1 MKAKTTLHFYAK
13 STKANATGLFPI
25 YVRLTVEGKRF
36 EYSSKKFIEPSKW
49 SNELS
54 RMKGNS
60 EEARSIN
67 SLLDFTKN
75 QINEIQFELLK
86 DNITLNIEEFKNRL
100 LGTKIRERM
109 LIPIFK
115 EHNSKIKELLGIEY
129 APGTLERYETSLK
142 HTSNFLF
149 WKYNITDINIDK
161 IDHAFITDY
170 EFYLRTV
177 RKCANNT
184 AVKYIKN
191 FNKIIKLCLANDW
204 LDKNPFA
211 NYKSKVKEV
220 ERVYL
225 SEEEIQSIINK
236 DFKTERLSLVR
247 DIFLFSCFTGL
258 AYIDV
263 KNLTKSHISFGI
275 DGEKWVFT
283 HRQKTETASKLSIS
297 TRFLYE
303 EAKQNKTNNPTQV
316 CLESLVR
323 TTLLFEENCQN
334 YDQSILMDV
343 STITENIKTAFVKI
357 KNLPE
362 LENYSCLKYADV
374 GEKIKLEVNNA
385 RTVTNTNALH
395 AGTGL
400 SQSYTGNGVVIGI
413 IDGGFDYTHSN
424 FKDINGT
431 LRISRVWERSNTSGN
446 PPSTLGFN
454 YGSEFVGSTA
464 ILSKQYDMNTI
475 SHGTHVAG
483 IATGTGT
490 GNLALLKGMAPNS
503 EIVLVSGVENGYIDA
518 VNYIKN

>member
-283 HRQKTETASKLSIS
+283 HRQKTESASKIPILPVTQMIIDKYENHPQCNNEDKLLPILSNQKMNAYLKELADICNIEKEL
-297 TRFLYE
+297 TFHIARHTFATTITL
-303 EAKQNKTNNPTQV
+303 TNGVPI
-316 CLESLVR
+316 ESVSKMLGHKNLR
-323 TTLLFEENCQN
+323 TTQHYAKVLDRKVSE
-334 YDQSILMDV
+334 DMKILKD
-343 STITENIKTAFVKI
+343 KF
-357 KNLPE
+357 
-362 LENYSCLKYADV
+362 
-374 GEKIKLEVNNA
+374 
-385 RTVTNTNALH
+385 
-395 AGTGL
+395 L
-400 SQSYTGNGVVIGI
+400 SN
-413 IDGGFDYTHSN
+413 
-424 FKDINGT
+424 
-431 LRISRVWERSNTSGN
+431 
-446 PPSTLGFN
+446 STL
-454 YGSEFVGSTA
+454 
-464 ILSKQYDMNTI
+464 SKI
-475 SHGTHVAG
+475 S
-483 IATGTGT
+483 
-490 GNLALLKGMAPNS
+490 
-503 EIVLVSGVENGYIDA
+503 
-518 VNYIKN
+518 